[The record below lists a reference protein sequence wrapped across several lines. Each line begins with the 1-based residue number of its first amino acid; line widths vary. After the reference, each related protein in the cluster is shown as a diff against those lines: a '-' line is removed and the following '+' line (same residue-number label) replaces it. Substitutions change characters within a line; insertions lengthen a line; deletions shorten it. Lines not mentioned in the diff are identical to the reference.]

1 MALFLGLGLL
11 QGISLFARP
20 LAFFLLGVAIA
31 TALAPLAN
39 QLARWLPRTLAV
51 IAIYLVLALLMAL
64 LGWLVLP
71 ALFNGLQAFGNALP
85 TIATTLQQWLTAQ
98 NAVDGATLVETLST
112 SLTALGPRLL
122 ALPVAITS
130 FLVNAL
136 LVFFIS
142 LYALLV
148 APAAQD
154 FTLSLLPQT
163 QRSYVQG
170 VIHDM
175 SKAMGGYVRGAFLS
189 GVAVGLLTYLGLLLI
204 EVPYPLVLALIAGVL
219 EIVPIL
225 GPIVTGV
232 LVIGVAL
239 TQSPEQALF
248 ALGFSIVLQQ
258 VEGNIIFPN
267 LMSRETEMSP
277 LLSIVAFLAGSAVGG
292 LLGALVAIPLAA
304 AGRVFVVEVVAP
316 LVRRWSGAR

>member
-1 MALFLGLGLL
+1 MSLFLGLGLL

-31 TALAPLAN
+31 TALAPLTN

-51 IAIYLVLALLMAL
+51 IAIYLVLALLFAL

-71 ALFNGLQAFGNALP
+71 PLFNGVQEFGNALP
-85 TIATTLQQWLTAQ
+85 TVTVALQEWLTEQ
-98 NAVDGATLVETLST
+98 NAVDGVTLLETLSG
-112 SLTALGPRLL
+112 SLAALGPRLL
-122 ALPVAITS
+122 ALPVAVTS
-130 FLVNAL
+130 FWVNAL

-154 FTLSLLPQT
+154 FALSLLPEN
-163 QRSYVQG
+163 QRGYVQR
-170 VIHDM
+170 VLHDM

-189 GVAVGLLTYLGLLLI
+189 GVAVGLLTYVGLLLI
-204 EVPYPLVLALIAGVL
+204 EVPFPLVLAVIAGVL
-219 EIVPIL
+219 EIIPIL
-225 GPIVTGV
+225 GPIVAGV
-232 LVIGVAL
+232 LIIGVAL
-239 TQSPEQALF
+239 TQSLEQALF

-267 LMSRETEMSP
+267 VMSRETEMSP

-304 AGRVFVVEVVAP
+304 AARVFVVEVVAP
-316 LVRRWSGAR
+316 YVRRWSGAV